1 MERKFMTLSIR
12 SIVFLENL
20 AIVRPQEDFNMPLI
34 QETKSE
40 MQGVLSVAN
49 AMTVAAR
56 TAPKA
61 RGVDPIET
69 LIVHGEELE
78 TLSEAMKKHG
88 EKTRMAE
95 VFSRDAGNV
104 SSSQAVVLI
113 GLRDLGPKKMENPL
127 NCGGCGFKTCAGL
140 LKVSKT
146 EGNDFPGPV
155 CMFQAIDL
163 GIALSSAC
171 SVAVRFHVD
180 NRMMYTIGAAA
191 RKLGWMDSQIIIGI
205 PLSCSGK
212 NIFFDRG

>member
-1 MERKFMTLSIR
+1 
-12 SIVFLENL
+12 
-20 AIVRPQEDFNMPLI
+20 MPLI
-34 QETKSE
+34 QETRSE
-40 MQGVLSVAN
+40 TQGVLSVAN
-49 AMTVAAR
+49 AMAVAAR

-61 RGVDPIET
+61 RGVDAVET
-69 LIVHGEELE
+69 LIVHGEELR

-88 EKTRMAE
+88 EKTGMADIF
-95 VFSRDAGNV
+95 VRDAGNV
-104 SSSQAVVLI
+104 GDSQAVVLI
-113 GLRDLGPKKMENPL
+113 GLRDLRPKKIENPL
-127 NCGGCGFKTCAGL
+127 NCGGCGFESCAGF
-140 LKVSKT
+140 LKASKT

-171 SVAVRFHVD
+171 SVAARFHVD

-191 RKLGWMDSQIIIGI
+191 GELGWMASRIIMGI